1 MSVIK
6 MTDLDLAGKRVFIRA
21 DLNVPVKDGKVTSD
35 ARIRA
40 SLPTIE
46 LALKQGAKVMVTSH
60 LGRPTEGEY
69 NEEFSLLPVVNYL
82 KDKLSSPVRLVKD
95 YLDGVE
101 VAAGELVVLENVRFN
116 KGEKKDDE
124 ALSKKYAALCDV
136 FVMDA
141 FGTAHRAQASTHGIG
156 KFADVACAGPLLADE
171 LEALGKAL
179 KEPARPMVAIVG
191 GSKVS
196 TKLTVLDSLSKI
208 ADQLIVGGGIANTFV
223 AAQGHNVGKSLYEA
237 DLVDEAKRLLTT
249 CDIPVPT
256 DVRVATE
263 FSETAT
269 ATLKSVNDIKDEE
282 QILDLGDVSAQRLA
296 EILKNAKTILW
307 NGPVGVFEF
316 PNFRKGTEIV
326 ANAIA
331 DSEAF
336 SIAGGGDTLA
346 AIDLFGI
353 SDKISY
359 ISTGGG
365 AFLEFVE
372 GKVLPAVAMLEERA
386 KK

>member
-82 KDKLSSPVRLVKD
+82 KDKLSNPVRLVKD
-95 YLDGVE
+95 YLEGVE

-156 KFADVACAGPLLADE
+156 KFADVACAGPLLAAE
-171 LEALGKAL
+171 LDALGKAL

-208 ADQLIVGGGIANTFV
+208 ADQLIVGGGIANTFI
-223 AAQGHNVGKSLYEA
+223 AAQGHDVGKSLYEA

-249 CDIPVPT
+249 CNIPVPS

-263 FSETAT
+263 FSETAP
-269 ATLKSVNDIKDEE
+269 ATLKSVNDVKADE
-282 QILDLGDVSAQRLA
+282 QILDIGDASAQELA